1 MEESNGKV
9 PNGVAPKNGDVDH
22 DESDD
27 EKEDGDGALEAG
39 ANGGSLH
46 SYFLLRLYF

>member
-9 PNGVAPKNGDVDH
+9 LNGVAPKNGDVDH

-27 EKEDGDGALEAG
+27 EKEDGDGAPEAG
-39 ANGGSLH
+39 ANGGSFH
-46 SYFLLRLYF
+46 SYILLR

>member
-9 PNGVAPKNGDVDH
+9 QNGVAPKNGDVDH

-27 EKEDGDGALEAG
+27 EKEDGDGTLEAG